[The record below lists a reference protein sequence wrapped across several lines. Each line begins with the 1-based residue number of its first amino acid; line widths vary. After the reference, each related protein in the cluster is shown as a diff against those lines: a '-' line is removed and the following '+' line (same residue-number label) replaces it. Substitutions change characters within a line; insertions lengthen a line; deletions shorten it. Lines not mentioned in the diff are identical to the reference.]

1 MMKTIRVLA
10 ISLTL
15 GVWGM
20 VSVDGLNARQIAQS
34 AHLRLTNR
42 SIVDRSSDGT
52 INLVGPWQQHTLD
65 CRGNAVQ
72 ITGNGGDITLQG
84 ICSKVVLVGND
95 NVIRVKTVSVIS
107 VTGNDNRISW
117 QSGIHNQPP
126 QVLQSG
132 DENVVVRTE

>member
-1 MMKTIRVLA
+1 MKTIRVLA

-20 VSVDGLNARQIAQS
+20 VSVDGLNAKQIAQS
-34 AHLRLTNR
+34 AHSRIVSR

-52 INLVGPWQQHTLD
+52 INLVGPQQQHTLD

-72 ITGNGGDITLQG
+72 ITGNGGNITLQG
-84 ICSKVVLVGND
+84 TCSKIVLVGNN
-95 NVIRVKTVSVIS
+95 NVIQVKTVGFIS
-107 VTGNDNRISW
+107 VTGNDNRIRW
-117 QSGIHNQPP
+117 QSGIHNQSP

-132 DENVVVRTE
+132 DENIVVRLE